1 LDLFTGPVGSANLP
15 EQVHDYN
22 PHIDANDV
30 FWTIPI
36 AEDAVEVDFDDARAT
51 LRVNN
56 LAVFDDHDLANSLTY
71 GLGLP
76 GDLGF
81 SYPHIDP
88 VQPKHA
94 TVSFDIEW
102 SGLLEAAEVVNTS
115 QGFRGS
121 FIQTGATIR
130 WSSSQAGFR
139 FQSEAPN
146 PARNLFSVIGR
157 EKNGVF
163 FT

>member
-1 LDLFTGPVGSANLP
+1 
-15 EQVHDYN
+15 
-22 PHIDANDV
+22 V

-51 LRVNN
+51 LRVNR
-56 LAVFDDHDLANSLTY
+56 LAVFDDHDVANSLTY

-76 GDLGF
+76 GGLGF
-81 SYPHIDP
+81 PYPHIDP

-102 SGLLEAAEVVNTS
+102 SAQLDAAEIHNAS
-115 QGFRGS
+115 QGFSGS
-121 FIQTGATIR
+121 FVQTGATIR
-130 WSSSQAGFR
+130 WSSRQAGFH
-139 FQSEAPN
+139 FQSEEPD
-146 PARNLFSVIGR
+146 PARNVFSVIGR

>member
-1 LDLFTGPVGSANLP
+1 V
-15 EQVHDYN
+15 
-22 PHIDANDV
+22 
-30 FWTIPI
+30 
-36 AEDAVEVDFDDARAT
+36 VDFDDARAT

-56 LAVFDDHDLANSLTY
+56 LAVFDDHDVANSLTS

-81 SYPHIDP
+81 PYPHIDP
-88 VQPKHA
+88 VQSKRA

-102 SGLLEAAEVVNTS
+102 SGLLDMAEIHNPQ
-115 QGFRGS
+115 QGFSGS

-146 PARNLFSVIGR
+146 PTRNVFSVMGR